1 MNNNLN
7 VLNKFN
13 ELSNKFQ
20 FNEVISISS
29 IIILYEFLILLL
41 LLFKITSYKLSKN
54 LLSPLVVL
62 NFFIIFVMFLT
73 DCKVDTTTKLWV
85 VSLKVILLFVVLFI
99 VKFSWKNYLIGILF
113 LLIYFV
119 FSNINKVYS
128 CNVKMLDLVKS
139 FGFSTLIYL
148 FLLTVNK

>member
-7 VLNKFN
+7 KL
-13 ELSNKFQ
+13 Q

-29 IIILYEFLILLL
+29 IIILYEFLVLLL
-41 LLFKITSYKLSKN
+41 LLFKIISFKLSRN
-54 LLSPLVVL
+54 LFSPLIVL

-85 VSLKVILLFVVLFI
+85 VSLKVILLFIVLFI
-99 VKFSWKNYLIGILF
+99 VKFSYKNYFIGILF

-119 FSNINKVYS
+119 ISNINKVYS

-148 FLLTVNK
+148 FLVIINK

>member
-7 VLNKFN
+7 KL
-13 ELSNKFQ
+13 Q
-20 FNEVISISS
+20 FNEIISISS

-41 LLFKITSYKLSKN
+41 YLFKIISFKLSQN
-54 LLSPLVVL
+54 LLSPFVLL
-62 NFFIIFVMFLT
+62 NFFIIIVMFLT
-73 DCKVDTTTKLWV
+73 DCKVDTTTKLWIV
-85 VSLKVILLFVVLFI
+85 CLKVILLFIVLFI
-99 VKFSWKNYLIGILF
+99 VKFSYKNYFIGILF

-148 FLLTVNK
+148 FILTIHK

>member
-1 MNNNLN
+1 MYNY
-7 VLNKFN
+7 LNK
-13 ELSNKFQ
+13 LQ
-20 FNEVISISS
+20 LNEVISISS
-29 IIILYEFLILLL
+29 IIILYEFLVLLL
-41 LLFKITSYKLSKN
+41 LLFKIISFKLSRN

-73 DCKVDTTTKLWV
+73 DCKVDTTTKLWIV
-85 VSLKVILLFVVLFI
+85 CLKVILLFIVLFI
-99 VKFSWKNYLIGILF
+99 VKFSYKNYFIGILF

-148 FLLTVNK
+148 FILTIHK

>member
-1 MNNNLN
+1 MYNNLN
-7 VLNKFN
+7 ILNK
-13 ELSNKFQ
+13 LQ

-29 IIILYEFLILLL
+29 IIILYEFIVLLL
-41 LLFKITSYKLSKN
+41 LLFKITNHKLSQN
-54 LLSPLVVL
+54 LLSPVVVL

-73 DCKVDTTTKLWV
+73 DCKIDTTTKLWV
-85 VSLKVILLFVVLFI
+85 VSVKVILLFIVLFI
-99 VKFSWKNYLIGILF
+99 VKFSWKNYFIGILF

-128 CNVKMLDLVKS
+128 CNVKMLNLVKS
-139 FGFSTLIYL
+139 FAFSTLIYL

>member
-1 MNNNLN
+1 MSNNLN
-7 VLNKFN
+7 IL
-13 ELSNKFQ
+13 NKFQ

-99 VKFSWKNYLIGILF
+99 VKFSWKNYFIGILF

-148 FLLTVNK
+148 FLLTVYK

>member
-1 MNNNLN
+1 MNNLN

-13 ELSNKFQ
+13 ELSNKLQ

-29 IIILYEFLILLL
+29 IIILYEFLVLLL
-41 LLFKITSYKLSKN
+41 LLLKIVSFKLSRN

-85 VSLKVILLFVVLFI
+85 VSLKVILLFIVLFI
-99 VKFSWKNYLIGILF
+99 VKFSYKNYFIGILF

-148 FLLTVNK
+148 FLVTVNKY

>member
-1 MNNNLN
+1 MNNI
-7 VLNKFN
+7 LNK
-13 ELSNKFQ
+13 LQ

-29 IIILYEFLILLL
+29 IIILYEFSILFLH
-41 LLFKITSYKLSKN
+41 LFNIISYKLSRN
-54 LLSPLVVL
+54 LLSPFILL

-85 VSLKVILLFVVLFI
+85 VSLKVILLFIVLFI
-99 VKFSWKNYLIGILF
+99 VKFSWKNYFIGILF

-128 CNVKMLDLVKS
+128 CNVKITDLIKS

-148 FLLTVNK
+148 FLLTDD

>member
-7 VLNKFN
+7 KL
-13 ELSNKFQ
+13 Q

-29 IIILYEFLILLL
+29 IIILYEFLVLLL
-41 LLFKITSYKLSKN
+41 LLFKIISYKLSIN

-85 VSLKVILLFVVLFI
+85 VSIKVILLFIVLFI
-99 VKFSWKNYLIGILF
+99 VKFSYKNYFIGLLF
-113 LLIYFV
+113 LLIYFI

-128 CNVKMLDLVKS
+128 CNVKILDLVKS

-148 FLLTVNK
+148 FLVTINK

>member
-1 MNNNLN
+1 MNNLN

-13 ELSNKFQ
+13 ELSNKLQ

-29 IIILYEFLILLL
+29 IIILYEFLVLLL
-41 LLFKITSYKLSKN
+41 LLFKIVSFKLSKN
-54 LLSPLVVL
+54 LLSPLIVL

-85 VSLKVILLFVVLFI
+85 VSLKVILLFIVLFI
-99 VKFSWKNYLIGILF
+99 VKFSYKNYFIGILF

-148 FLLTVNK
+148 FLVIINK

>member
-1 MNNNLN
+1 MSNNLN
-7 VLNKFN
+7 ILNK
-13 ELSNKFQ
+13 LQ

-29 IIILYEFLILLL
+29 IIILYEFLVLLL
-41 LLFKITSYKLSKN
+41 LLFKIISHKLSQN

-85 VSLKVILLFVVLFI
+85 VSLKVILLFIVLFI
-99 VKFSWKNYLIGILF
+99 VKFSLKNYFIGILF
-113 LLIYFV
+113 LLVYFV

-128 CNVKMLDLVKS
+128 CNVKMIDLVKS

>member
-1 MNNNLN
+1 MNNLN
-7 VLNKFN
+7 ILNK
-13 ELSNKFQ
+13 LQ

-29 IIILYEFLILLL
+29 IIILYEFLVLLL
-41 LLFKITSYKLSKN
+41 PLFKIISFKLSRN

-85 VSLKVILLFVVLFI
+85 VSLKVILLFIVLFI
-99 VKFSWKNYLIGILF
+99 VKFSYKNYFIGILF

-148 FLLTVNK
+148 FLVIVNK

>member
-7 VLNKFN
+7 KF
-13 ELSNKFQ
+13 K

-29 IIILYEFLILLL
+29 IIILYEFLVLLL
-41 LLFKITSYKLSKN
+41 LLFKITGHKLSQN

-85 VSLKVILLFVVLFI
+85 VILKVVLLFIVLFI
-99 VKFSWKNYLIGILF
+99 VKFSWKNYFIGILF

-128 CNVKMLDLVKS
+128 CNVKMIDLVKS
-139 FGFSTLIYL
+139 FLFSTLIYL
-148 FLLTVNK
+148 FLLTINK

>member
-1 MNNNLN
+1 MNNLN
-7 VLNKFN
+7 ILNK
-13 ELSNKFQ
+13 LQ

-29 IIILYEFLILLL
+29 IIILYEFLVLLL
-41 LLFKITSYKLSKN
+41 LLFKIVSFKLSRN

-85 VSLKVILLFVVLFI
+85 VSLKVILLFIVLFI
-99 VKFSWKNYLIGILF
+99 VKFSYKNYFIGILF

-148 FLLTVNK
+148 FLITVNK

>member
-7 VLNKFN
+7 KL
-13 ELSNKFQ
+13 Q
-20 FNEVISISS
+20 FNKEISISS
-29 IIILYEFLILLL
+29 VIILFEFLVLLL
-41 LLFKITSYKLSKN
+41 LLFKIISHKLSQN

-85 VSLKVILLFVVLFI
+85 VSLKVILLFIVLFI
-99 VKFSWKNYLIGILF
+99 VKFSWKNYFIGILF
-113 LLIYFV
+113 LLIYFL
-119 FSNINKVYS
+119 FSDINTVYS

-139 FGFSTLIYL
+139 FVFSTLIYL
-148 FLLTVNK
+148 FLLIINK

>member
-1 MNNNLN
+1 MNDNLN
-7 VLNKFN
+7 KL
-13 ELSNKFQ
+13 Q

-29 IIILYEFLILLL
+29 IIILFEFIVLLL
-41 LLFKITSYKLSKN
+41 LLFKIISYKLSQN
-54 LLSPLVVL
+54 LLSPFVIL

-73 DCKVDTTTKLWV
+73 DCKVDTATKLWV
-85 VSLKVILLFVVLFI
+85 VSLKVILLFIVLFI
-99 VKFSWKNYLIGILF
+99 VKFSWKNYFIGILF
-113 LLIYFV
+113 LLVYFI

-128 CNVKMLDLVKS
+128 CNVKMIDLVKS

>member
-7 VLNKFN
+7 ILNKLQFN
-13 ELSNKFQ
+13 EL
-20 FNEVISISS
+20 ISISS
-29 IIILYEFLILLL
+29 IIILFEFLVLLL
-41 LLFKITSYKLSKN
+41 LLFKIVSYKLSQN

-85 VSLKVILLFVVLFI
+85 VSLKVILLFIVLFI
-99 VKFSWKNYLIGILF
+99 VKFSWKNYFIGILF
-113 LLIYFV
+113 LLVYFV

-128 CNVKMLDLVKS
+128 CNVKMIDLVKS